1 MKISMQQGKS
11 IATYKAQVPLN
22 MMRMVAQFPIVRDQK
37 EIKVTMMENQVMFP
51 AQFSQVFAT
60 EIYY

>member
-1 MKISMQQGKS
+1 MKISMQQGKP
-11 IATYKAQVPLN
+11 IATYRAQVPLN